1 MLEDATSR
9 RLNMVGLYS
18 SFLIRILGILRKM
31 GHLVSHLHKGMFFI
45 LRMINTKYFLLIDHN
60 VLYLSAIVTRLLE
73 ELYLRVSVIV
83 VVYDFVTAKRDA

>member
-1 MLEDATSR
+1 
-9 RLNMVGLYS
+9 
-18 SFLIRILGILRKM
+18 M